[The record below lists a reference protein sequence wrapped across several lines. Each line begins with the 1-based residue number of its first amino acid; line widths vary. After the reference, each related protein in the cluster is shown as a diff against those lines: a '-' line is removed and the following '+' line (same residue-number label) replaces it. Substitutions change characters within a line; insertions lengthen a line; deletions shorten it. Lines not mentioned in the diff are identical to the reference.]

1 MNVHYKKKRCDI
13 IIVHPYIF
21 YFMWIRTVLHSFL
34 ILGVDDPRLGVAY
47 VASLIFFG
55 VVVGLFLSN

>member
-1 MNVHYKKKRCDI
+1 L
-13 IIVHPYIF
+13 

-34 ILGVDDPRLGVAY
+34 ILGVDGPLLGVAY